1 MFWVVS
7 LSIDSRVVS
16 LSIDSQVRPRVFEK
30 IRKTENPLPRGYQAV
45 SLAVDS
51 QVVSLAIDS
60 PFPDFRPILS

>member
-1 MFWVVS
+1 MVQPDS
-7 LSIDSRVVS
+7 L
-16 LSIDSQVRPRVFEK
+16 LTE
-30 IRKTENPLPRGYQAV
+30 IRETENPLPRGYQAV